1 MQARANIT
9 LIFFLLQTVYE
20 FTAGSKRKE
29 FLFQPLPLEEEEEVE
44 HPSQEEISQEIEE
57 ETDEEEII
65 EETSS

>member
-29 FLFQPLPLEEEEEVE
+29 FLFQPLPLEEEEEG
-44 HPSQEEISQEIEE
+44 EESENTLGIG
-57 ETDEEEII
+57 
-65 EETSS
+65 